1 MPESEGED
9 LFADMQRVALRLRRD
24 GLRAEN
30 RQLQLIQSEG
40 QSIRDDEALAGRQRQ
55 ILNEIREIE
64 KGLR

>member
-1 MPESEGED
+1 MPESVGED
-9 LFADMQRVALRLRRD
+9 LFADMQRAALRLRRD

-30 RQLQLIQSEG
+30 RQLQLIQGEG
-40 QSIRDDEALAGRQRQ
+40 QSIRADEALAERQRQ